1 VVRADLPIKTGKD
14 MVEALRKNQV
24 HGSAVRGAD
33 KRDDFSRA
41 RQVTA
46 PRVSTGAVIPAEGGI
61 QLTFPRVST
70 GAVIPAQ
77 AGFQNEPRLHAGCH
91 QPDGHAA

>member
-1 VVRADLPIKTGKD
+1 LLNWRVVRADLPIKTGKD

-24 HGSAVRGAD
+24 HGSAVRGAE

-46 PRVSTGAVIPAEGGI
+46 
-61 QLTFPRVST
+61 PRVST

>member
-1 VVRADLPIKTGKD
+1 MVRADSPIKTGKD

-24 HGSAVRGAD
+24 HGSAVRGAE

-46 PRVSTGAVIPAEGGI
+46 PRVSTGAVIPA
-61 QLTFPRVST
+61 
-70 GAVIPAQ
+70 Q
-77 AGFQNEPRLHAGCH
+77 AGIQNEPRLDAGCN
-91 QPDGHAA
+91 QPDDHAA